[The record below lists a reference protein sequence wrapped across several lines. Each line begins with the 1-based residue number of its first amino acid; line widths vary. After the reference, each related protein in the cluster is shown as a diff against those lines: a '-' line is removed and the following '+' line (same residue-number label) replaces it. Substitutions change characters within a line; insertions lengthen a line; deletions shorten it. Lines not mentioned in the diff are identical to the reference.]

1 MDYYLGPSVDINGKI
16 RRISIG
22 SGIDTNNTNTYT
34 IYKDGVPV
42 MEATGPRCGWNPFD
56 TAYIFQNHLCIG
68 SGETVYFLSI
78 ETGELRKIGVS
89 MYFGC
94 FCEDGDRLYVASESR
109 LYCFSCTCELIWT
122 SESIAVDGIIINGI
136 KDHYIELSCERE
148 PPGGWTDCVLS
159 KDDGKEIRRS
169 E

>member
-1 MDYYLGPSVDINGKI
+1 MISIRCNVDINGKI

-78 ETGELRKIGVS
+78 ETGELRKQVFQCISDAS
-89 MYFGC
+89 M
-94 FCEDGDRLYVASESR
+94 
-109 LYCFSCTCELIWT
+109 
-122 SESIAVDGIIINGI
+122 
-136 KDHYIELSCERE
+136 KIE
-148 PPGGWTDCVLS
+148 TDYM
-159 KDDGKEIRRS
+159 
-169 E
+169 